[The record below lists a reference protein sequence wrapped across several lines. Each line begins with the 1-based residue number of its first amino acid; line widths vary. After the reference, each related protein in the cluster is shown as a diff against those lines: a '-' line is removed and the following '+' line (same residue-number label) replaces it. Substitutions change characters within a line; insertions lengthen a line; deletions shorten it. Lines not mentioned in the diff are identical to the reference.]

1 MYIPRINWLN
11 KVTRHRVECF
21 CSRSG
26 TKMVRHAY
34 RKHEGVVT
42 VYELAIVNAIQTT
55 PRKCLR
61 TILSLLRSA
70 LSLLYVVSSPSL
82 LNVAVRIVKVRLT
95 AVVRGRSTILERRKN
110 TPTTG
115 KRFEIL
121 SAPIVRIDAASDF
134 LSLKNHQRNWSNL
147 ISLLHVVYAFSSF
160 LLFLLLFLI
169 IYFFYFILVV
179 ARIFQVKFD
188 ERTRWCFISNL
199 LFNQYLVKISFVGIK
214 LEKCRKFKQAWYI
227 LLPN

>member
-11 KVTRHRVECF
+11 KLTRYRVECF

-55 PRKCLR
+55 PWKCLR

-82 LNVAVRIVKVRLT
+82 LDVAVRIVKVRLT
-95 AVVRGRSTILERRKN
+95 AVVRERSTISERRKN
-110 TPTTG
+110 PPTTG

-121 SAPIVRIDAASDF
+121 SVPIVRIDAASDF
-134 LSLKNHQRNWSNL
+134 LSSKNYHPNWSNL
-147 ISLLHVVYAFSSF
+147 ISLLYVVYAFSFF
-160 LLFLLLFLI
+160 LLFYYYFWLFI
-169 IYFFYFILVV
+169 SSPFILVV
-179 ARIFQVKFD
+179 ARIF
-188 ERTRWCFISNL
+188 R
-199 LFNQYLVKISFVGIK
+199 
-214 LEKCRKFKQAWYI
+214 
-227 LLPN
+227 

>member
-55 PRKCLR
+55 PRKCHR

-147 ISLLHVVYAFSSF
+147 NSLLHVVYAFSSF
-160 LLFLLLFLI
+160 LLFYYCFWLFISSILFLLLRG
-169 IYFFYFILVV
+169 YF
-179 ARIFQVKFD
+179 R
-188 ERTRWCFISNL
+188 
-199 LFNQYLVKISFVGIK
+199 
-214 LEKCRKFKQAWYI
+214 
-227 LLPN
+227 

>member
-11 KVTRHRVECF
+11 KLTRYRVECF
-21 CSRSG
+21 CSQSG

-82 LNVAVRIVKVRLT
+82 LDVAVRIVKVRLT
-95 AVVRGRSTILERRKN
+95 AVVRERSTISERRKN
-110 TPTTG
+110 PPTTG

-121 SAPIVRIDAASDF
+121 SVPIVRIDTASDF
-134 LSLKNHQRNWSNL
+134 LSSKNHHPNWSSL
-147 ISLLHVVYAFSSF
+147 ISLLYVVYAFSFF
-160 LLFLLLFLI
+160 LLFYYYFWLFI
-169 IYFFYFILVV
+169 SSPFILVV
-179 ARIFQVKFD
+179 ARIFQVGFD
-188 ERTRWCFISNL
+188 EHMRWYFIS
-199 LFNQYLVKISFVGIK
+199 
-214 LEKCRKFKQAWYI
+214 KFI
-227 LLPN
+227 

>member
-11 KVTRHRVECF
+11 KLTRYRVECF

-26 TKMVRHAY
+26 TKMARHAY

-82 LNVAVRIVKVRLT
+82 LDVAVRIVKVRLT
-95 AVVRGRSTILERRKN
+95 AVVRERSTISERRKN
-110 TPTTG
+110 PPTTG

-121 SAPIVRIDAASDF
+121 SVPIVRIDAASDF
-134 LSLKNHQRNWSNL
+134 LLSKNHHPNWSNL
-147 ISLLHVVYAFSSF
+147 ISLLYIVYAFSFF
-160 LLFLLLFLI
+160 LLFYYYFLLFI
-169 IYFFYFILVV
+169 SSFFILVA
-179 ARIFQVKFD
+179 ARIFQVEFD
-188 ERTRWCFISNL
+188 ERMRWYFISN
-199 LFNQYLVKISFVGIK
+199 
-214 LEKCRKFKQAWYI
+214 WW
-227 LLPN
+227 